1 MKRSNYWQLVVLQTR
16 IVNKQIF
23 VRDKKIELH
32 IFLTELLLQRIRIAF
47 EMENISQNFYLFWF
61 IFPL

>member
-1 MKRSNYWQLVVLQTR
+1 MVLQTR